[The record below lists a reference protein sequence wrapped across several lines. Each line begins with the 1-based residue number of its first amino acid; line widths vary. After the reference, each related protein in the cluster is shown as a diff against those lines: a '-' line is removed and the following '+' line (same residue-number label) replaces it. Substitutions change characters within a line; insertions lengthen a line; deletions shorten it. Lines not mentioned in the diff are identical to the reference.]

1 MPSDGVALWAK
12 AGPESATP
20 AKINGLTNLASRAK
34 KNGIFSKIRKLGS
47 HKVVDTHPRTLG
59 VRSVVKR
66 NQPTRLNL
74 APPHVGTGLDGYNL
88 PSHLPSLRDVAAQP
102 VVIQLPRR
110 SLRHWFGKRL
120 IAWGTA
126 LIGSAK
132 YPLGQPGQ

>member
-1 MPSDGVALWAK
+1 
-12 AGPESATP
+12 
-20 AKINGLTNLASRAK
+20 
-34 KNGIFSKIRKLGS
+34 
-47 HKVVDTHPRTLG
+47 VVDTPPRTLG

-88 PSHLPSLRDVAAQP
+88 LSHLPSLRDVAAQP

-110 SLRHWFGKRL
+110 SLHHWLGKRL
-120 IAWGTA
+120 IACGTA

-132 YPLGQPGQ
+132 YPLGQPRQ